1 MLTVML
7 DITIILSI
15 LYLEQTYKRLARK
28 HLKDFKELVK
38 LNFGKVLKDLVRD
51 SYTKFY
57 NFYFQFQINCLFTLC
72 RSFCWATSKF

>member
-1 MLTVML
+1 MLTVIL

-28 HLKDFKELVK
+28 HLKDFEELVK

-57 NFYFQFQINCLFTLC
+57 NFYFQF
-72 RSFCWATSKF
+72 

>member
-28 HLKDFKELVK
+28 PLKDFKELVK

-57 NFYFQFQINCLFTLC
+57 NFYFQF
-72 RSFCWATSKF
+72 

>member
-15 LYLEQTYKRLARK
+15 LYLEQTCKRLARK

-38 LNFGKVLKDLVRD
+38 LNFGKVLKDSVRD

-57 NFYFQFQINCLFTLC
+57 NFYFQF
-72 RSFCWATSKF
+72 

>member
-57 NFYFQFQINCLFTLC
+57 NFYFQF
-72 RSFCWATSKF
+72 